1 MYGMN
6 TNYDSTANSQGVP
19 INNRPPAHD
28 EEIEA
33 AVNNDSAR
41 TGATSVTDG
50 CNDEK
55 TASPA
60 DSMGKDDDDSVEA
73 EMVRRSSVVQALAKS
88 YSRTSAAGAAGQN
101 PFFAEKD
108 SPLNPSSPSFS
119 SREWAKAMVELVSQ
133 DGASFRSS
141 GVCFQNLNV
150 HGFGAATD
158 YQKDVAN
165 VWLSTAG
172 ALRQLSGGGKQR
184 IDILRNFDGLVRNG
198 EMLVVLGPPGS
209 GCSTFL
215 KTIAGEMN
223 GIYVGDGSYFNYQGI
238 SAKEMHTHHRGEA
251 IYTAEVDVHFPQL
264 SVGDTLTFAAR
275 ARQPRQLPAGL
286 SRNEFAD
293 HLRDVVMAM
302 FGISH
307 TANTRVGNEYVRGVS
322 GGERKRVTISE
333 AALSGAPLQC
343 WDNSTRGLDSAN
355 AIEFCRTLRLQ
366 TELFGSTA
374 CVSIYQAP
382 QSAYDLFDK
391 AVVLFEG
398 RQIFFGRAD
407 EAKQYFV
414 NLGFE
419 CPARQTTPD
428 FLTSMTSS
436 LERVVRP
443 GFEGKAPRTPDE
455 FAAAWKNSAEYK
467 ALQAEIEEYK
477 EAHPVGGPDAEAF
490 RASRQAQQAK
500 GQRKKSPFTLSYL
513 QQIKLCLWRGWK
525 RLIGDPSLTVGSLI
539 GNVILGLIIG
549 SVFYNLDDTSA
560 SFFQRGALIFFACLM
575 NAFSSALEIL
585 TLYAQRPIVEKHSR
599 YALYHPS
606 AEAIASMLCDLPY
619 KISNSIVFNLILYFI
634 TNLRREPGAFFFF
647 LLISFSTVLV
657 MSMIFRTI
665 ASASRS
671 LFQALV
677 PAAILILDLV
687 VFTGFVLPK
696 EYMLGWCR
704 WLSYIDPLGYAF
716 ESLMVNE
723 FHNRQF
729 RCNQYVPTNN
739 VPGVNAATLSKYA
752 NLQGNNHICSSV
764 GAVSGN
770 EFVDG
775 DAYLDKNY
783 DYHWNNRWRNFGI
796 VIAFTVFFLICYMIA
811 AELVSEKKSKGEVL
825 VYRKG
830 HKPAAA
836 KEAEKRRQDPEAAM
850 ANIGPIV
857 TTERSRGQGK
867 EGGILQQQTSVFQW
881 HDVCYDV
888 KIKSETRRIL
898 DHVDGWVKPGT
909 LTALMGVSGAG
920 KTTLLDC
927 LADRTSMGI
936 ITGDMFVDG
945 HPRDQSFQRKTGY
958 VQQQDLHLQTTT
970 VREALNFSAILRQPA
985 HVPKKEKLAY
995 VEEVIKLL
1003 DMTEYADA
1011 VVGVPGEGLNV
1022 EQRKR
1027 LTIGVELAAKP
1038 PLLLFVDEPTS
1049 GLDSQTSWAILDLLE
1064 KLTKAGQAIL
1074 CTIHQPSA
1082 MLFQRFDRLLFLAK
1096 GGKTVYFGEIGENSK
1111 TMTSYFERNGG
1122 HACPEAANP
1131 AEWML
1136 EVIGAAPGSTTDV
1149 DWFQTW
1155 RNSPEYKA
1163 IQDELETTKREKR
1176 GSIASAPTVEDAG
1189 SYREFAA
1196 PFTVQLKENLH
1207 RVFQQYWR
1215 TPVYIYSKTC
1225 LCTLVALFIGFIFF
1239 RAPNSIQG
1247 LQNQMFSIF
1256 QLLTVFGQIV
1266 QQSMPQFIIQRS
1278 LYEARERPSKVYSWK
1293 VFMLSQIIVE
1303 LPWNA
1308 LMAVLMYVCWYYP
1321 VGLYRNAVPT
1331 DAVTERGAL
1340 MFLFL
1345 LMFMLFTGTFS
1356 TFIVAGFDT
1365 AEAGGNLANL
1375 MFTLCLIFCGV
1386 LAQPD
1391 SLPRF
1396 WIFMYRVSPF
1406 TYLISGMLS
1415 TGVANTKVTCNP
1427 NELLIF
1433 NNPSKES
1440 CHDYLKDYIGAVGGQ
1455 LREATNTTITSEC
1468 HFCPISDTNVFLKGV
1483 SSDYNDRWRN
1493 FGLLWVFVLFN
1504 ISAALLVYWLARV
1517 PKNKLGGKKE
1527 KKE

>member
-1 MYGMN
+1 M
-6 TNYDSTANSQGVP
+6 
-19 INNRPPAHD
+19 
-28 EEIEA
+28 
-33 AVNNDSAR
+33 AR
-41 TGATSVTDG
+41 
-50 CNDEK
+50 
-55 TASPA
+55 
-60 DSMGKDDDDSVEA
+60 
-73 EMVRRSSVVQALAKS
+73 S
-88 YSRTSAAGAAGQN
+88 YSRTSAAVPGQN
-101 PFFAEKD
+101 PFLAGSD
-108 SPLNPSSPSFS
+108 SHLNPSSPNFS
-119 SREWAKAMVELVSQ
+119 GREWAKAVVELVSH
-133 DGASFRSS
+133 DGGSFRST
-141 GVCFQNLNV
+141 GVCFDSLNV
-150 HGFGAATD
+150 YGYGESTD

-165 VWLSTAG
+165 IWLSAAALARRFAG
-172 ALRQLSGGGKQR
+172 SGRQR
-184 IDILRNFDGLVRNG
+184 IDILRNFDGLVRTG

-223 GIYVGDGSYFNYQGI
+223 GIYVDDGSYFNYQGMT
-238 SAKEMHTHHRGEA
+238 AREMHTDHRGEA

-264 SVGDTLTFAAR
+264 TVGDTLTFAAR
-275 ARQPRQLPAGL
+275 ARQPRQLPEGL
-286 SRNEFAD
+286 NRNEFAN

-307 TANTRVGNEYVRGVS
+307 TIDTRVGNEYVRGVS

-366 TELFGSTA
+366 TELFNSTA

-391 AVVLFEG
+391 AAVLYEG

-407 EAKQYFV
+407 AAKQYFI

-419 CPARQTTPD
+419 CPPRQTTPD

-436 LERVVRP
+436 LERIVRP
-443 GFEGKAPRTPDE
+443 GFEAKAPRTPDE
-455 FAAAWKNSAEYK
+455 FADAWRASAEYK
-467 ALQAEIEEYK
+467 ALQKEIEEYK
-477 EAHPVGGPDAEAF
+477 AAHPIDGPDAALF
-490 RASRQAQQAK
+490 RASRRAQQAK
-500 GQRKKSPFTLSYL
+500 GQRKRSPYTLSYA
-513 QQIKLCLWRGWK
+513 QQVQLCLWRGWK
-525 RLIGDPSLTVGSLI
+525 RLTGDPSLTVGALI
-539 GNVILGLIIG
+539 GNFAMALIIG
-549 SVFYNLDDTSA
+549 SVFFNLNDTTS
-560 SFFQRGALIFFACLM
+560 SFFQRGALLFFACLM
-575 NAFSSALEIL
+575 NAFASALEIL

-606 AEAIASMLCDLPY
+606 AEAIASMLCDMPY
-619 KISNSIVFNLILYFI
+619 KIANTIVFNLTLYFM

-647 LLISFSTVLV
+647 LLITFSTVLV

-665 ASASRS
+665 ASASRT

-687 VFTGFVLPK
+687 IFTGFVLPK
-696 EYMLGWCR
+696 RYMLGWCK

-716 ESLMVNE
+716 EALMVNE
-723 FHNRQF
+723 FHNRRFPCSQF
-729 RCNQYVPTNN
+729 VPSSTPT
-739 VPGVNAATLSKYA
+739 VPGSAGALAKYA
-752 NLQGNNHICSSV
+752 NVGPENRICNAVGSAQGQN
-764 GAVSGN
+764 
-770 EFVDG
+770 FVDG
-775 DAYLDKNY
+775 DVYVKSSF
-783 DYHWNNRWRNFGI
+783 DYEWDHRWRNFGF
-796 VIAFTVFFLICYMIA
+796 VIAFTAFFLLCYMVA

-825 VYRKG
+825 VYRRG

-836 KEAEKRRQDPEAAM
+836 KHAEKRQRDPEAAM
-850 ANIGPIV
+850 ANIGPVV
-857 TTERSRGQGK
+857 TAERSRAGAGGGK
-867 EGGILQQQTSVFQW
+867 EAGMLQQQTSVFQW
-881 HDVCYDV
+881 HDVCYDI
-888 KIKSETRRIL
+888 KIKGEPRRIL
-898 DHVDGWVKPGT
+898 DNVDGWVKPGT

-927 LADRTSMGI
+927 LADRTSMGV
-936 ITGDMFVDG
+936 ITGEMLVDG
-945 HPRDQSFQRKTGY
+945 KPRDMSFQRKTGY

-970 VREALNFSAILRQPA
+970 VREALNFSAVLRQPA
-985 HVPKKEKLAY
+985 HIPRDEKLAY

-1003 DMTEYADA
+1003 EMEEYADA

-1064 KLTKAGQAIL
+1064 KLTKAGQAVL

-1096 GGKTVYFGEIGENSK
+1096 GGKTVYFGDIGENSK
-1111 TMTSYFERNGG
+1111 TMTGYFERNGG
-1122 HACPEAANP
+1122 HPCPAEANP

-1136 EVIGAAPGSTTDV
+1136 EVIGAAPGTTTEI
-1149 DWFQTW
+1149 DWFKTW
-1155 RNSPEYKA
+1155 RASPEYGA
-1163 IQDELETTKREKR
+1163 VQAELDNIKQQKQGTTE
-1176 GSIASAPTVEDAG
+1176 AADDDDDDAG
-1189 SYREFAA
+1189 RYREFAA
-1196 PFTVQLKENLH
+1196 PFAVQLRENLF

-1215 TPVYIYSKTC
+1215 TPVYIYAKTA

-1239 RAPNSIQG
+1239 KAPLTIQG
-1247 LQNQMFSIF
+1247 LSNQMFSIF

-1266 QQSMPQFIIQRS
+1266 QQSMPQFVIQRS

-1308 LMAVLMYVCWYYP
+1308 LMALLMYVCWYYP
-1321 VGLYRNAVPT
+1321 VGLYANAVPT
-1331 DAVTERGAL
+1331 GDVAERGAL
-1340 MFLFL
+1340 TFLYL

-1356 TFIVAGFDT
+1356 TLVIAGFET

-1386 LAQPD
+1386 LATPQ
-1391 SLPRF
+1391 SLPGF
-1396 WIFMYRVSPF
+1396 WIFLYRLSPF
-1406 TYLISGMLS
+1406 TYLVSGLLA
-1415 TGVANTKVTCNP
+1415 TGIGNAQVRCAD
-1427 NELLIF
+1427 NELLHF
-1433 NNPSKES
+1433 RPPANQTCGE
-1440 CHDYLKDYIGAVGGQ
+1440 YLTPFDRLAGGRV
-1455 LREATNTTITSEC
+1455 LRPEATDLCSY
-1468 HFCPISDTNVFLKGV
+1468 CPLADTNSFLAGV
-1483 SSDYNDRWRN
+1483 SSSYADRWRN
-1493 FGLLWVFVLFN
+1493 FGILWAYIVFN
-1504 ISAALLVYWLARV
+1504 IAAALFVYWLARM
-1517 PKNKLGGKKE
+1517 PKKSLGKGKK